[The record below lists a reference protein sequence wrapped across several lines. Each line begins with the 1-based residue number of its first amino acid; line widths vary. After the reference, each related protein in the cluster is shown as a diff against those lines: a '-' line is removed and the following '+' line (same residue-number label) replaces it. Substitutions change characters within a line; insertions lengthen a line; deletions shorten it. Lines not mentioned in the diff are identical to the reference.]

1 MDAFFNSTLSLLTSF
16 PGNLIYHLI
25 LAFSVAGAFQAALNL
40 WRSSGFP
47 QGRRMV
53 IGLGLLLVARIILFI
68 AGGLA
73 GEQLGD
79 AHSLLPVID
88 RAITA
93 LSLIVIIWLW
103 AFPEPL
109 PTADAATGLLALLTV
124 TAGAVSLV
132 WWMGNNSAVFFNN
145 TWLDL
150 GWEVYS
156 LALLTLGV
164 ILLLARQPNA
174 WGTGLAMLGILSI
187 GHLTQLITPL
197 PESDFPG
204 SVRLAQ
210 MAAYPLLL
218 ALPHRFQAPTTESP
232 ATLPQTLVQEK
243 PQYSVSP
250 QVFRSILSIGAQ
262 KSFPEICET
271 MTRTIAEAMLADV
284 CLALLPPNKDGQLT
298 VQCGYDLIREKP
310 IPGRLFEGH
319 EIPLLLS
326 AMERRITLRLPA
338 SSTSRDLFTLGT
350 KLELG
355 RAGHLLAAFVIG
367 SDKSPLVG
375 LILLSP
381 YSNRSWSNDDQGFL
395 TDITGGLA
403 QILQRSHQW
412 NLLQDEVAKSRQN
425 FQAFQ
430 TLLEQTQNENAGLRM
445 ELSNL
450 SEQNLQDQ
458 DENVAALA
466 EAQQHAQEK
475 LNRLVAENKRL
486 EELVESLIAENQDQ
500 QAAPGT
506 EQLEAELRL
515 TLEEIARLKFR
526 LSDADQKLLAMKH
539 AADGTAIL
547 SDHQIEVFTSIVQ
560 ELRQPM
566 SSIIGYTDLL
576 LGESVGIL
584 GALQR
589 KFLERVKASTERMEV
604 LMDDLFQIVSIDGNQ
619 LELKPETVDLGNVID
634 DAILAASPQL
644 RDRHIV
650 LRVDLPDS
658 MPKLQADRD
667 ALGQIFIH
675 LLKNAGSASP
685 QEGEIMLRANT
696 QITEDHQE
704 FVLIQVADQGGG
716 IPKEDLPRVFSRLY
730 RADNPLVEGL
740 GDTGVGLSIA
750 KTLVEAHN
758 GRIWVDTETGKGSTF
773 SVLLPLLNGNNGE
786 VKR

>member
-1 MDAFFNSTLSLLTSF
+1 
-16 PGNLIYHLI
+16 
-25 LAFSVAGAFQAALNL
+25 
-40 WRSSGFP
+40 
-47 QGRRMV
+47 
-53 IGLGLLLVARIILFI
+53 
-68 AGGLA
+68 
-73 GEQLGD
+73 
-79 AHSLLPVID
+79 
-88 RAITA
+88 
-93 LSLIVIIWLW
+93 
-103 AFPEPL
+103 
-109 PTADAATGLLALLTV
+109 
-124 TAGAVSLV
+124 
-132 WWMGNNSAVFFNN
+132 
-145 TWLDL
+145 
-150 GWEVYS
+150 
-156 LALLTLGV
+156 
-164 ILLLARQPNA
+164 
-174 WGTGLAMLGILSI
+174 
-187 GHLTQLITPL
+187 
-197 PESDFPG
+197 
-204 SVRLAQ
+204 
-210 MAAYPLLL
+210 
-218 ALPHRFQAPTTESP
+218 
-232 ATLPQTLVQEK
+232 
-243 PQYSVSP
+243 
-250 QVFRSILSIGAQ
+250 
-262 KSFPEICET
+262 

-486 EELVESLIAENQDQ
+486 EELVESLMAENQDQ